1 MNVKFVKRNLG
12 TELSRTIIKKCL
24 IRRMQISFDVPCV
37 ISLVKLIKKID
48 THSLMKHF
56 KINYSGAQ
64 PIDMFECN
72 KFADNIMKELI
83 KHVKKRGKCKLNK

>member
-1 MNVKFVKRNLG
+1 
-12 TELSRTIIKKCL
+12 
-24 IRRMQISFDVPCV
+24 MQISFDVPCV

-56 KINYSGAQ
+56 KIKYSGAK
-64 PIDMFECN
+64 PIDMFEGN
-72 KFADNIMKELI
+72 KFANYSNIMKELI